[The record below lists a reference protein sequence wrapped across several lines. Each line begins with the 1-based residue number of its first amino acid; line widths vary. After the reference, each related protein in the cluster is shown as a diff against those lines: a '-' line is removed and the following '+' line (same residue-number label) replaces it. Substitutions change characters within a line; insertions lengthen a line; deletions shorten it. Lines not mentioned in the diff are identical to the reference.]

1 MKHPNK
7 PGTHKVVTRKG
18 MFFVAPVSDETLP
31 EAYASAN
38 ERATLATRVGYVN
51 GTYPGLIEEF
61 ARHLRAR
68 LEGARKGRRRR

>member
-1 MKHPNK
+1 MKHPAK

-18 MFFVAPVSDETLP
+18 MFFIAPVADETLP

-51 GTYPGLIEEF
+51 GTYPGLVEEF

-68 LEGARKGRRRR
+68 LEGSRKGRRRR